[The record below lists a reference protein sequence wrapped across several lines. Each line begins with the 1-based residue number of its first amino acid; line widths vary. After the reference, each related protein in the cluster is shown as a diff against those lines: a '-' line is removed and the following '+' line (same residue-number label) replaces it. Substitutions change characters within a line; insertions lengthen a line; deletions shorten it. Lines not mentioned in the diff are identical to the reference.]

1 MSIASAPVRG
11 QDRLD
16 FLDIL
21 RGFAV
26 MAIFVVNIRAMFA
39 SFPYYNNPT
48 LWAGDYDVLVAGF
61 QAFLVEDKWRTVFT
75 ALFGAGIALI
85 AERAK
90 ARGAASLGL
99 ISRRM
104 VFLLIFGLIHLLLIW
119 GGDILTAYAVT
130 GFLVLWFRNAGRRTL
145 FRVAAVALLIA
156 LPWNTVFNLGPVFIA
171 EVRAEVEPFLWGS
184 DPAFLAEQTEI
195 ALGPIG
201 GQIAARIV
209 GAQEYLFFYF
219 IGGGHFLEMFATM
232 LFGMWLYRIGFLTG
246 ALGASVYRRVAI
258 IALGVAIILDSVR
271 WAWLVSSGWT
281 FEAYSFGQLLNQLD
295 GYAGGLGY
303 AALVGL
309 IVCAG
314 VRLRPVAAVGR
325 MAFTNY
331 IACSLIG
338 TTLAFGHGGALFG
351 ALTNFQL
358 MGVVAATWIA
368 MLIWSPL
375 WLKSFRFGPIEWL
388 WRSLTYGKAQ
398 AFRR

>member
-1 MSIASAPVRG
+1 MNVTSAPVRE

-90 ARGAASLGL
+90 ARGAASLGM
-99 ISRRM
+99 ISRR
-104 VFLLIFGLIHLLLIW
+104 VYFLLIFGLIHLLLIW

-130 GFLVLWFRNAGRRTL
+130 GFLVVWFRNAGRRTL
-145 FRVAAVALLIA
+145 FWAAAIALLIA
-156 LPWNTVFNLGPVFIA
+156 LPWNTLFNLGPVFIP

-184 DPAFLAEQTEI
+184 DPAFLEEQTAI
-195 ALGPIG
+195 ALGPIS

-209 GAQEYLFFYF
+209 SAEEYILLYF
-219 IGGGHFLEMFATM
+219 IAGGHFLEMFATM
-232 LFGMWLYRIGFLTG
+232 LFGMWLYRIGFLGG
-246 ALGASVYRRVAI
+246 ALSAGLYRRVAI
-258 IALGVAIILDSVR
+258 IGLGVAVILDSVR
-271 WAWLVSSGWT
+271 WGWLVSSGWT
-281 FEAYSFGQLLNQLD
+281 FDSYMMAQLLNQLD

-303 AALVGL
+303 AALIALFVG
-309 IVCAG
+309 AG
-314 VRLRPVAAVGR
+314 AKLRPVAAVGR

-331 IACSLIG
+331 IACSLVG

-351 ALTNFQL
+351 ALTNLQL
-358 MGVVAATWIA
+358 MGVVAATWLA
-368 MLIWSPL
+368 MLVWSPL
-375 WLKSFRFGPIEWL
+375 WLAMFRFGPIEWL
-388 WRSLTYGKAQ
+388 WRSLTYGKLQ
-398 AFRR
+398 TFRR